1 MANPSWSYSKLTDFE
16 KCKKLFWLKHDQKI
30 PEPERPLPPG
40 QSEHANDRGTRIHE
54 SCELYIN
61 GTNPT
66 LAPEAELYFEH
77 HIELLRA
84 MYKDGL
90 VSLEG
95 EWGMDREWN
104 VAEWKG
110 AWLRLKLD
118 AMVMHSP
125 THATVIDFKGLPL
138 TTLIPTPSG
147 WTTMGEIQ
155 VGDKLF
161 DINGAMCEVLGK
173 SEIKH
178 LPNYRITFD
187 DTSVVECDE
196 EHLWTLHS
204 NDVRAVTELVVG
216 DLIATAGALQLPE
229 QSLPIDPYVLGFWLA
244 DGKHSSGEVCKPDP
258 EIWEEVRRRGYEIGN
273 NYNEGTDRCRTH
285 TIFGLRSKLDALG
298 ILGDKQIPQMYLRG
312 SYRQRLDLLRGI
324 FDGDG
329 SANHKRK
336 QAVLNTTRLDFAQ
349 QVQELLLSL
358 GQRPLIS
365 PYKATGFGKTVDAYY
380 VSFRPNG
387 INPFSLPRKA
397 NKVLKTW
404 GAGESWRR
412 KITSIEKLAPQPTQ
426 CILVNSP
433 SHTFLCTE
441 KFIPT
446 HNTGRKFGNEI
457 KHGEQLALYQ
467 LVTFLRYPQLE
478 HVTAELWYLDQKP
491 GENITSASFTREKGL
506 KYRSNFDRR
515 GHKLTTCT
523 DFPANPNVHS
533 CKWCQ
538 YGPWNGGQCQEGI
551 QMPAKPKR
559 K

>member
-1 MANPSWSYSKLTDFE
+1 MSNERIKAWSYSRLVDFE
-16 KCKKLFWLKHDQKI
+16 QCKLRAKLKYIDRI
-30 PEPERPLPPG
+30 PEPARPLPPG
-40 QSEHANDRGTRIHE
+40 KTEHANDRGTRIHDAAE
-54 SCELYIN
+54 RFVRGSVELI
-61 GTNPT
+61 PE
-66 LAPEAELYFEH
+66 LKAFEAEFHDLRNKYEH
-77 HIELLRA
+77 G
-84 MYKDGL
+84 M

-95 EWGMDREWN
+95 EWAVNKDWEP
-104 VAEWKG
+104 VAWGDKD
-110 AWLRLKLD
+110 AWARIKLD
-118 AMVMHSP
+118 AFVRLSK
-125 THATVIDFKGLPL
+125 THAVVIDYKGLPL
-138 TTLIPTPSG
+138 NTLIPTPSG

-161 DINGAMCEVLGK
+161 DINGAVCEVCGK

-204 NDVRAVTELVVG
+204 GDVRVVTELAVG

-229 QSLPIDPYVLGFWLA
+229 QPLPIDPYVLGFWLA

-258 EIWEEVRRRGYEIGN
+258 EIWEEVQRRGYEVSN

-285 TIFGLRSKLDALG
+285 TIFGLRGKLDVLG

-312 SYRQRLDLLRGI
+312 SYQQRLDLLRGI

-336 QAVLNTTRLDFAQ
+336 QAVLNTTRLDFAE

-365 PYKATGFGKTVDAYY
+365 PYKATGFGRTVDAYC

-387 INPFSLPRKA
+387 INPFFLPRKA
-397 NKVLKTW
+397 NKVLKAW

-412 KITSIEKLAPQPTQ
+412 KIVSIEKLAPQPTQ
-426 CILVNSP
+426 CILVDSP

-446 HNTGRKFGNEI
+446 HNTGKKFGNEI
-457 KHGEQLALYQ
+457 KHAEQTQLYQ
-467 LVTFLRYPQLE
+467 LAAFLRYPELE
-478 HVTAELWYLDQKP
+478 TIDVELWYTDQDDLTHMKYTRSQ
-491 GENITSASFTREKGL
+491 GMRFFQNFNQRGIAMTSAEE
-506 KYRSNFDRR
+506 
-515 GHKLTTCT
+515 
-523 DFPANPNVHS
+523 FPPSPNVFA
-533 CKWCQ
+533 CKWCP
-538 YGPWNGGQCQEGI
+538 YGPRGTGDCDKGV
-551 QMPAKPKR
+551 
-559 K
+559 